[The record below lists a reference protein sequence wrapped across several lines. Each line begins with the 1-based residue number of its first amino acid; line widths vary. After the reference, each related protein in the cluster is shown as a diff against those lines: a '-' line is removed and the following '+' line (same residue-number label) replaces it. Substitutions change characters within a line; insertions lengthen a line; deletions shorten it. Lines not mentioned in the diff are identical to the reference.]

1 MSFSLVMEILRSGHG
16 DNRVPKLDYMLWHKY
31 IGFENGE
38 NCDNSNYCWEK
49 MLEYGR
55 A

>member
-1 MSFSLVMEILRSGHG
+1 MSFSLVMEIL
-16 DNRVPKLDYMLWHKY
+16 KYQELDYMLWHKH
-31 IGFENGE
+31 ISL
-38 NCDNSNYCWEK
+38 DNDQNRDKASYCWEK